1 MGGTVNVHS
10 AVYGKM
16 LKTNQIFSAGSKIF
30 KRSGV
35 TGKKILPYL
44 MRQKKDKVKKMETQF
59 SSNSQPPVPNP
70 PRSRPFLNEQT
81 LSISSNDPES
91 FHCVMGPVLVM
102 AQLFGILPVSGILMP
117 SPLQIEFVKFSVR
130 TIYSAFISGMVLF
143 MATLSIIHMI
153 KTLNSATFEVQEG
166 IVTATSGAI
175 FYANCVMGLIIFF
188 WLSSRWVTLQRD
200 WRSMELFIDSN
211 KMERPKL
218 RWKLYLI
225 AASILFVALIE
236 HILSILVHVKK
247 YDWSGKSDNA
257 TFLNFLEIYCTS
269 SHAFILEIHL
279 LKNFDY
285 FKTLE
290 FLFSVKYN
298 LALGIFIFIVSKL
311 ATFTWNFTDVFIAMV
326 ATGLAERYKTLNKYV
341 ISSISKHRPIDW
353 SELREDYAVLS
364 FMVKKVDNDIS
375 PIILL
380 SFVNNLY
387 FICLQLLKG
396 LS

>member
-1 MGGTVNVHS
+1 MGGTVNVSS

-16 LKTNQIFSAGSKIF
+16 LKTNQIFSAGSKIS

-44 MRQKKDKVKKMETQF
+44 MRQKKDKAKKMETQF
-59 SSNSQPPVPNP
+59 SSNSQPRVPNP

-91 FHCVMGPVLVM
+91 FHCVMEPVLVM

-153 KTLNSATFEVQEG
+153 KTLNSATFEVQ
-166 IVTATSGAI
+166 
-175 FYANCVMGLIIFF
+175 
-188 WLSSRWVTLQRD
+188 D
-200 WRSMELFIDSN
+200 
-211 KMERPKL
+211 
-218 RWKLYLI
+218 
-225 AASILFVALIE
+225 
-236 HILSILVHVKK
+236 
-247 YDWSGKSDNA
+247 
-257 TFLNFLEIYCTS
+257 
-269 SHAFILEIHL
+269 L

-326 ATGLAERYKTLNKYV
+326 ATGLAERYKTLYKYV
-341 ISSISKHRPIDW
+341 ISSISKHRLIDW

-375 PIILL
+375 PIIFL

-387 FICLQLLKG
+387 FICLQLLNG
-396 LS
+396 LSLLHLLSTDNITLTGMRFFSITRNFLLAVKTNQDLIKKKFFSFIYNTIVLFKKQNHFTIVISILFHIYRA